1 MCQLDIG
8 FIGCGTFEEFGVGI
22 EGGAAFAQGQA
33 ALLRRACCLIRH
45 GGGFAGTEGAARF
58 GNVCIWCGGEDVF
71 RRRGRVWVEP
81 ARLVFRR
88 RCCGT
93 DTCDFV
99 QHFACVADAFGQV
112 GAGVGE
118 GFVEG
123 VEHELV
129 YLLAVAEADFGFG
142 GVDVDVD
149 GFGRQVEEEDEGGG
163 EGVVQYVAVC
173 LFDGVEHD
181 FVAHEAVVDEAEL
194 FVGFAFGK
202 GGFGD
207 GAVEPQR
214 AVAAVDF

>member
-1 MCQLDIG
+1 M
-8 FIGCGTFEEFGVGI
+8 EPV
-22 EGGAAFAQGQA
+22 
-33 ALLRRACCLIRH
+33 RR
-45 GGGFAGTEGAARF
+45 
-58 GNVCIWCGGEDVF
+58 VF
-71 RRRGRVWVEP
+71 S
-81 ARLVFRR
+81 R
-88 RCCGT
+88 RCRGT
-93 DTCDFV
+93 DACDFV

-123 VEHELV
+123 VENELV
-129 YLLAVAEADFGFG
+129 HLLAVAEADFGFG
-142 GVDVDVD
+142 GVDVNIH

-173 LFDGVEHD
+173 LFDGMEHD
-181 FVAHEAVVDEAEL
+181 FVAHEAVVDEAVL
-194 FVGFAFGK
+194 FVGFAFGE